1 MKISE
6 DEVRYVSELARLKID
21 NASIANV
28 TNQLGKILEYVETL
42 NSIDTDGVPA
52 TFHAISITNAFRED
66 EKGDQLD
73 REVSLAN
80 APETEDGRFVVPKI
94 IE

>member
-6 DEVRYVSELARLKID
+6 DEVRYVSELARLEID
-21 NASIANV
+21 NASIANF
-28 TNQLGKILEYVETL
+28 TDQLGKILEYVETL
-42 NSIDTDGVPA
+42 NSIDTEGVPA

-66 EKGDQLD
+66 EEHNHLD
-73 REVSLAN
+73 RETSLAN
-80 APETEDGRFVVPKI
+80 APETDEGHFVVPKI